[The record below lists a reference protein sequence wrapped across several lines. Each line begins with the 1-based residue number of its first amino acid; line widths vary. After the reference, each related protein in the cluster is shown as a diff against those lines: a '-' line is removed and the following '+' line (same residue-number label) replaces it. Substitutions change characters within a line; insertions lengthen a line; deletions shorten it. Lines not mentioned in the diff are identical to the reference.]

1 MDSILLND
9 EDGKKT
15 QHCQLNKNLTS
26 PDFSHR
32 VLRQLEE
39 LAKKEKK
46 IREKI
51 HWNNQNFVD
60 RKVQVKS

>member
-9 EDGKKT
+9 EDGKKKP

-46 IREKI
+46 KIREKI
-51 HWNNQNFVD
+51 H
-60 RKVQVKS
+60 